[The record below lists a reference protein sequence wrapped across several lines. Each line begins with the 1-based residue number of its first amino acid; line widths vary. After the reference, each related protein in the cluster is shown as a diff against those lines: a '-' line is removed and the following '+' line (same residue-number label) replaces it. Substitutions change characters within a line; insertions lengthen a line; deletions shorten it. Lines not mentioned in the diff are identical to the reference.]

1 MPGRRRNTPP
11 RTGAFG
17 VEAVETNTLR
27 MDALVR
33 HLDEMIQSS
42 RHPATIAAL
51 MHEYE
56 LAAAVR
62 DWLRE
67 LRRELRE
74 GSPKE

>member
-1 MPGRRRNTPP
+1 MGRRRNTPP

-17 VEAVETNTLR
+17 VEAVETNALR

-33 HLDEMIQSS
+33 HLDEMIRAS

-51 MHEYE
+51 MGEYE
-56 LAAAVR
+56 IAVAVR